1 MKSNLLLFASLPF
14 LCGVFVVS
22 YASFPQDSPWTQGWI
37 CIAVISAL
45 LVFYCSKR
53 QVSWTLPASLF
64 FFCGVL
70 CAINQKLGCEVHLLT
85 EQRKA
90 TLLFLQT
97 AVNDTPFKN
106 ETTTSLLQALL
117 CGDKSLLSSELR
129 QDFSKSGAAHILALS
144 GLHLAI
150 LSGMLKKSLF
160 FLGHSPAAQKIR
172 NAIVVITSGA
182 YTLCCGAGASLVR
195 AFLFI
200 CLHCA
205 NEVLPHRKTPIGN
218 QLLLASMIQLCLH
231 PDSIK
236 TLSFQLSYL
245 SCTGIIFLFPHLD
258 KWLPTEKGAAR
269 KIWSSLALSLSCQL
283 FTAPLVYLKFGT
295 LPKFFLLTNLLAL
308 PICEALMNVSVIAV
322 ILNTLGA
329 YPRALIFLSD
339 TFSETMLGILHIIAT
354 IT

>member
-14 LCGVFVVS
+14 LCGVFAAS
-22 YASFPQDSPWTQGWI
+22 YTSFSQDYLWVQGWLCII
-37 CIAVISAL
+37 CISAL
-45 LVFYCSKR
+45 LLSYCSKR
-53 QVSWTLPASLF
+53 LVSWVLPASLF

-70 CAINQKLGCEVHLLT
+70 CTINHRLGCEIHLLT

-90 TLLFLQT
+90 MLMFMQT
-97 AVNDTPFKN
+97 RVNNTPFKN

-117 CGDKSLLSSELR
+117 CGDKSSLTTELR

-160 FLGHSPAAQKIR
+160 FLGHSPTAKKIR
-172 NAIVVITSGA
+172 NTIVIITSGA

-200 CLHCA
+200 SLHCL

-258 KWLPTEKGAAR
+258 RWLPTEKGAAR

-283 FTAPLVYLKFGT
+283 CTAPLVYFKFGT
-295 LPKFFLLTNLLAL
+295 LPRYFLLTNLLAL
-308 PICEALMNVSVIAV
+308 PICETLMNVSVIAI
-322 ILNTLGA
+322 ILNTLG
-329 YPRALIFLSD
+329 YTPRVLICLSD
-339 TFSETMLGILHIIAT
+339 IFSEAMLGILHIIAT
-354 IT
+354 IP